1 MNRSEVG
8 LNLWYDCGFINTY
21 EDHAA
26 EHPEA
31 LACDSLPESGANL
44 HDNTDLTPKPII
56 IDTGIF
62 SDVDDIG
69 AVAVAN
75 TLHSYGK
82 GDLRAIVINTPSE
95 NGLSERLTTAA
106 IFESEFIT
114 ARERLD

>member
-82 GDLRAIVINTPSE
+82 EDLRAIVTNTPSE
-95 NGLSERLTTAA
+95 NRSSERLTTTA